1 MGRSDEQYRP
11 KHDISSAERAIDSA
25 FNTGKADR
33 AAITS
38 KAHADAE
45 EAVRLVGIAMEA
57 DEMADDA
64 MRMSVIASQNANQEG
79 VKRARERERDA
90 RKQAKTDHKAASK
103 AAKQAYDAIRF
114 SAPNKLGF
122 MRVVQVGFLLHIFF
136 TLLMLWLTSRDAI
149 TYSSGTLFDW
159 VMIILEGVGF
169 WFFVNQYKIGKP
181 YMIALGGIGVGY
193 HLIVDIVH
201 GSFSL
206 ATFIGNTFFYLI
218 LILYFVFSKRV
229 DYVMV
234 NDFSK
239 HEGVIEREE
248 VQINRKGWPFYR
260 NLIMYFVVF
269 SVFGHW
275 MEAGMCQFIILG
287 WVEGE
292 YDPTNTMLWR
302 DWLYP
307 FPMEGMAVVI
317 IAVALY
323 PLFKWLQRKF
333 ENKFVPYILSF
344 LANALTCSIIE
355 FTMGLLINS
364 NYQLWDYRENFGNI
378 MGQVCLQN
386 AVAFGVA
393 ASVIAWF
400 VYPLMERWI
409 ARLRPEIVNIAFVVI
424 AVFGGILWSLY
435 IIDPPEALT
444 EVQIAAEQKDAEERA
459 AEDERTGLAFSF
471 MMNMGSI
478 DTTRESIENSKHL
491 SDEERAKLNEDL
503 TQITNLYGDMISTIG
518 AK

>member
-1 MGRSDEQYRP
+1 
-11 KHDISSAERAIDSA
+11 
-25 FNTGKADR
+25 
-33 AAITS
+33 
-38 KAHADAE
+38 
-45 EAVRLVGIAMEA
+45 
-57 DEMADDA
+57 
-64 MRMSVIASQNANQEG
+64 
-79 VKRARERERDA
+79 
-90 RKQAKTDHKAASK
+90 
-103 AAKQAYDAIRF
+103 
-114 SAPNKLGF
+114 
-122 MRVVQVGFLLHIFF
+122 
-136 TLLMLWLTSRDAI
+136 
-149 TYSSGTLFDW
+149 
-159 VMIILEGVGF
+159 
-169 WFFVNQYKIGKP
+169 
-181 YMIALGGIGVGY
+181 
-193 HLIVDIVH
+193 
-201 GSFSL
+201 
-206 ATFIGNTFFYLI
+206 
-218 LILYFVFSKRV
+218 
-229 DYVMV
+229 
-234 NDFSK
+234 
-239 HEGVIEREE
+239 
-248 VQINRKGWPFYR
+248 
-260 NLIMYFVVF
+260 
-269 SVFGHW
+269 
-275 MEAGMCQFIILG
+275 MCQFIILG

-471 MMNMGSI
+471 MMDMGSI

-518 AK
+518 AE